1 MQYYKNYIKIFF
13 INKETYFM
21 NWNYIY
27 IEWWWNYQNSGI
39 QKLLKMKIF
48 LNIEIDKNKKLK

>member
-27 IEWWWNYQNSGI
+27 IEWWNYQNSGI

-48 LNIEIDKNKKLK
+48 LNIETDKNKKLK